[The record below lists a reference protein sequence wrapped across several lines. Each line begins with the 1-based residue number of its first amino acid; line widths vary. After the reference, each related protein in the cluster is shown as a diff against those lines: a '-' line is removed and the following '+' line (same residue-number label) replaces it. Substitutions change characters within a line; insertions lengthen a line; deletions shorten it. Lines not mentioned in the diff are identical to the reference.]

1 MNKNILGGLVGI
13 IIVGGG
19 AFYAGDVYG
28 KGAAAPAA
36 GAARF
41 AAGGMMG
48 GVGGMRAGRGGGGF
62 ISGQIVSVD
71 NGSVTVK
78 LASGST
84 QIVLMGTS
92 TQILKSASGSLGDLS
107 AGTNVVATGSAN
119 SDGSLTAQSIQIRP
133 AGLPGRPS
141 GTAAATPTGQ

>member
-48 GVGGMRAGRGGGGF
+48 G
-62 ISGQIVSVD
+62 
-71 NGSVTVK
+71 T
-78 LASGST
+78 
-84 QIVLMGTS
+84 
-92 TQILKSASGSLGDLS
+92 
-107 AGTNVVATGSAN
+107 
-119 SDGSLTAQSIQIRP
+119 
-133 AGLPGRPS
+133 
-141 GTAAATPTGQ
+141 GTAGCVGVEAFVGLSRP